1 MADLR
6 VSYSTL
12 DGVYNALESAAMTF
26 DGASMPADGG
36 AFGADDVAGAFATF
50 RAGQQRSAAW
60 LGDTSR
66 TLGQYAHD
74 TKSLVQDADDD
85 LAGKA
90 GGAG

>member
-12 DGVYNALESAAMTF
+12 DGVYNALESATKTF
-26 DGASMPADGG
+26 EGASMPADGE
-36 AFGADDVAGAFATF
+36 AFGADDVAAAFATF
-50 RAGQQRSAAW
+50 RVAQQRSAAW

>member
-1 MADLR
+1 MADLL

-12 DGVYNALESAAMTF
+12 DGVYNALESATKTF
-26 DGASMPADGG
+26 EGASMPADGG
-36 AFGADDVAGAFATF
+36 AFGADDVTGAFATF
-50 RAGQQRSAAW
+50 RTAQERSAAW

-74 TKSLVQDADDD
+74 TKSLVQDADDG

-90 GGAG
+90 EGAG

>member
-12 DGVYNALESAAMTF
+12 DGVHHALESATKTF
-26 DGASMPADGG
+26 DGASMPEDGG
-36 AFGADDVAGAFATF
+36 AFGADDVAAAFV
-50 RAGQQRSAAW
+50 RAAQQRSAAW
-60 LGDTSR
+60 LVDTSR

-85 LAGKA
+85 LAGKT
-90 GGAG
+90 GGRG